1 MYIHIMIETLKDKT
15 NSLRRAHI
23 LEAAIKVFAE
33 KGFHAA
39 TIKDVAAEAGVADGT
54 IYNYFENKTS
64 LLMGILAPRGNAVQ
78 TATAAMPLPAAD
90 LQNFLTIMLTQRWAN
105 LTPKTLDVLRIVF
118 SEALVNP
125 ELRSIF
131 AANTI
136 SPAVQLSTTVLQN
149 FLEADKMRPNDVH
162 LTSRTIIATVYGL
175 IMLRL
180 LGDET
185 TAQHWDDFPEHLSKL
200 FQNGLKP

>member
-64 LLMGILAPRGNAVQ
+64 LLMGILDPRGNAVQ

-90 LQNFLTIMLTQRWAN
+90 LQNFLTIMLTQRWAD

-185 TAQHWDDFPEHLSKL
+185 TAQRWDDFPEHLSKL